1 MSCLHRAAW
10 GSFSLGLTSSAFSY
24 SGTQRSPQ
32 PQLKWAFLPLLLT
45 GIAHVMGVGVV
56 QASTEISIE
65 SFVRPVGGRIHA
77 TSRSQN
83 PCKSETCSTLLQL
96 VLPGK
101 AVDKEQIWPQRGSPD
116 EPQPTSSQDWDCPG
130 LLALESCYHILWMP
144 DKANGFNLCPVGFF
158 FFFSHTSLI
167 PPYSFPFS
175 QFGRGVCTCACVLE
189 ACAMLFLVFHSF
201 KNKGAQAL
209 RVGYVLLHV
218 AGTVKGMGDSQTG
231 FILQYVRDISI
242 QEPGKDYLLFYMLN
256 DFSELRCWSVS
267 FQGSNVGSQ
276 QKDQEAGTHGGWGR
290 VVNGACL

>member
-1 MSCLHRAAW
+1 M
-10 GSFSLGLTSSAFSY
+10 
-24 SGTQRSPQ
+24 
-32 PQLKWAFLPLLLT
+32 PLQE
-45 GIAHVMGVGVV
+45 A
-56 QASTEISIE
+56 
-65 SFVRPVGGRIHA
+65 RIHVKVKHV
-77 TSRSQN
+77 
-83 PCKSETCSTLLQL
+83 PH
-96 VLPGK
+96 
-101 AVDKEQIWPQRGSPD
+101 
-116 EPQPTSSQDWDCPG
+116 SS
-130 LLALESCYHILWMP
+130 
-144 DKANGFNLCPVGFF
+144 NLCCLEKLQTKSRFGPKEGAQMNHSQPVPRTGTAQACQHLSPAITFSGCQTKLMDLTFALLVFF